1 MDVKFSDAMIN
12 GIREN
17 VARYAKLGVKIHFTE
32 MDVRCNKAGQTC
44 NLINWKSNP
53 WPQKNLE
60 RQAEIYSKI
69 LQVCLDE
76 PLCESFESWGF
87 TDRKTFLPEGQ
98 NGLPFDKDMNPKP
111 AQIQMV
117 ETLKKASKKAKK
129 EKKAKRNSV
138 QFLQ

>member
-1 MDVKFSDAMIN
+1 MIN

-44 NLINWKSNP
+44 DLINWKSNP
-53 WPQKNLE
+53 WPQESLE

-76 PLCESFESWGF
+76 PLCENFESWGF

-98 NGLPFDKDMNPKP
+98 NGLPFDKEDKDMNPKP

-117 ETLKKASKKAKK
+117 ETLKKAAKKAKK